1 MPLQCVNR
9 DDSAPTLPC
18 RVAPRCLA
26 PRPARRSIGQE
37 IPSHKV
43 FEDELTFAFM
53 DVSPI
58 SKGHALVIPKAKARN
73 VLDASPEA
81 LAAVAV
87 TVGRVARAAKAA
99 FEADGVAIMQ
109 FNEAPAGQS
118 VFHLH
123 FHVVPRWVGVAL
135 KPHGGPMEKPE
146 ILKEHAE
153 RIRAAFV

>member
-1 MPLQCVNR
+1 MAY
-9 DDSAPTLPC
+9 DDTNIF
-18 RVAPRCLA
+18 
-26 PRPARRSIGQE
+26 ARILRGE
-37 IPSHKV
+37 IPCHRV
-43 FEDELTFAFM
+43 FEDDQTLAFM

-58 SKGHALVIPKAKARN
+58 SKGHALVIPKARARN
-73 VLDASPEA
+73 ILDAPPEA
-81 LAAVAV
+81 IAAAAV

-99 FEADGVAIMQ
+99 FEAEGVTIMQ

-146 ILKEHAE
+146 VLKEHAE
-153 RIRAAFV
+153 RIRAALV

>member
-1 MPLQCVNR
+1 MAY
-9 DDSAPTLPC
+9 DDSNIF
-18 RVAPRCLA
+18 
-26 PRPARRSIGQE
+26 ARILRGE

-43 FEDELTFAFM
+43 FEDAETLAFM

-58 SKGHALVIPKAKARN
+58 SKGHTLVVPKVRARN
-73 VLDASPEA
+73 VLDAPPEA

-87 TVGRVARAAKAA
+87 TVGKVARAAKAA

-146 ILKEHAE
+146 VLKEHAE
-153 RIRAAFV
+153 RIRAALV